1 MAKTDIVTDIK
12 SVRVSGYTELTNKG
26 KALYRAK
33 CQELINDGELRK
45 GHLPSL
51 IIWADNYDRY
61 WKLRK
66 ELDTEGYTFS
76 TTSKSGQEVISAN
89 PKVKMMNDAM
99 KTATSI
105 LAEFGATLKQSRK
118 LGKEKQK
125 EDPLDEWND

>member
-1 MAKTDIVTDIK
+1 MATNDIVTDIRA
-12 SVRVSGYTELTNKG
+12 VRISGYSELTNKG

-51 IIWADNYDRY
+51 ILWADNYDRY

-66 ELDTEGYTFS
+66 ELDVEGYTFH
-76 TTSKSGQEVISAN
+76 TSNKFGQDVVSAN

-99 KTATSI
+99 KTATNI

-118 LGKEKQK
+118 LGKEQQVKS
-125 EDPLDEWND
+125 ELDDWKD